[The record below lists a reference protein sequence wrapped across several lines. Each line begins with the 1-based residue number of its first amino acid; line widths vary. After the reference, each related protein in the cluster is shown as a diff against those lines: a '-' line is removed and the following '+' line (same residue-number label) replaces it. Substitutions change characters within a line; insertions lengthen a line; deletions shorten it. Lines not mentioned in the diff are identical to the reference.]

1 MIDSSRR
8 SRNGLVITGGS
19 DGAMAVVDDSDGL
32 VKLQPQQ
39 SAPHDSARLYPGML
53 GAWKWFT
60 QDGRLRPEYQ
70 DLPVY
75 KHRNYQ

>member
-1 MIDSSRR
+1 M
-8 SRNGLVITGGS
+8 NQTGWHL
-19 DGAMAVVDDSDGL
+19 ALTTNGL
-32 VKLQPQQ
+32 VKLRPHQ
-39 SAPHDSARLYPGML
+39 SAPHDSVKLYPGML
-53 GAWKWFT
+53 GAWQWLV

>member
-1 MIDSSRR
+1 MFDKPNEWHLSM
-8 SRNGLVITGGS
+8 NQTGWHL
-19 DGAMAVVDDSDGL
+19 ALTTDGL
-32 VKLQPQQ
+32 VKLRPHQ

-60 QDGRLRPEYQ
+60 QDGSLRPEYQ
-70 DLPVY
+70 DLPVF